1 MTIRIAHLYYD
12 IMNLYGEIGNIK
24 VLRYHL
30 EEQGIKVI
38 IDNLSINDEM
48 DFNKYDLLYM
58 GCGTKDSM
66 LNALN
71 DLRRY
76 KDDLKKYIEDYKYVL
91 FTGNSIDILSKTIF
105 TDIEIEGLNIFNYNT
120 RFISHR
126 IVSDVVLDDIV
137 GFQNR
142 ETIIENNKYPIFTS
156 LDLGT
161 HYKNFYGTY
170 IIGPILA
177 RNPMF
182 LEHFIKE
189 LVTSKNKKFK
199 FKKFD
204 LQLDKKARKSYMETY
219 H

>member
-1 MTIRIAHLYYD
+1 MTFRIAHLYYD
-12 IMNLYGEIGNIK
+12 IMNLYGEVGNIK

-30 EEQGIKVI
+30 EGQGIKVI
-38 IDNLSINDEM
+38 VDNLSIGDDI
-48 DFNKYDLLYM
+48 DFSKYDLLYM
-58 GCGTKDSM
+58 GCGTKNGM
-66 LNALN
+66 LSVLN

-91 FTGNSIDILSKTIF
+91 FTGNSIDILSKIIF
-105 TDIEIEGLNIFNYNT
+105 TDKEIVGLNIFDYNT
-120 RFISHR
+120 RFISDR
-126 IVSDVVLDDIV
+126 IVGDVIIDNII
-137 GFQNR
+137 GFENR

-170 IIGPILA
+170 VIGPILA
-177 RNPMF
+177 RNPLF
-182 LEHFIKE
+182 LEHFIKD
-189 LVTSKNKKFK
+189 LVTSKNKNFK

-204 LQLDKKARKSYMETY
+204 LKLDNMARKSYIKTY